1 MYTPQRKK
9 NTLEIEKKFKIFFKD
24 MEDFKA
30 GDAVLVKYDKQNK
43 WFEAVLKEKK
53 KEGWDVIWTSNGK
66 FYGTTTD
73 KVKMKD
79 LMATGFN
86 KKKSADI
93 ADITT
98 RIDKI
103 LAELS
108 GLNLLTK
115 RNLKEWE
122 KSKLSLQRRMED
134 IVKPF
139 IFECQT
145 RMTRLELALDRVIS
159 NQEKI
164 LERLPSID
172 SHLLSTSW
180 EKFSLGS
187 DQSGHL

>member
-1 MYTPQRKK
+1 VYTPQRKK
-9 NTLEIEKKFKIFFKD
+9 NTLEIEKKFKNFFKD
-24 MEDFKA
+24 MEDFKV
-30 GDAVLVKYDKQNK
+30 GDAVLVRYDKQNK

-73 KVKMKD
+73 KVKMKN

-93 ADITT
+93 ADMTT

-103 LAELS
+103 LSELS

-122 KSKLSLQRRMED
+122 KSKLSMQRRMED
-134 IVKPF
+134 IFKPF

-145 RMTRLELALDRVIS
+145 RMTRLELALDRVIC

-180 EKFSLGS
+180 ETFNFGS
-187 DQSGHL
+187 DHSGHL

>member
-1 MYTPQRKK
+1 
-9 NTLEIEKKFKIFFKD
+9 

-30 GDAVLVKYDKQNK
+30 GDAVLVKYSKHDR

-86 KKKSADI
+86 KKKCTDTADI
-93 ADITT
+93 VV

-103 LAELS
+103 LVELS

-122 KSKLSLQRRMED
+122 KSKFSMQRRMED
-134 IVKPF
+134 IFKPF

-145 RMTRLELALDRVIS
+145 RMSRLELALDRVIS

>member
-43 WFEAVLKEKK
+43 WFEAILKEKK

-73 KVKMKD
+73 KVKFKD

-98 RIDKI
+98 KIDII
-103 LAELS
+103 LSELS
-108 GLNLLTK
+108 GLNMITK
-115 RNLKEWE
+115 RNIKEWE

-145 RMTRLELALDRVIS
+145 RMSRMELALDRVIA

-164 LERLPSID
+164 LERLPAID

-180 EKFSLGS
+180 ETFNLGS
-187 DQSGHL
+187 DHSGHL

>member
-1 MYTPQRKK
+1 
-9 NTLEIEKKFKIFFKD
+9 

-30 GDAVLVKYDKQNK
+30 GDAVLVKYSNHDR
-43 WFEAVLKEKK
+43 WFEAILKEKK
-53 KEGWDVIWTSNGK
+53 QDGWDVIWTSNGK
-66 FYGTTTD
+66 FYGTITD
-73 KVKMKD
+73 KIKIKD
-79 LMATGFN
+79 MLATGFN

-93 ADITT
+93 AGITT
-98 RIDKI
+98 KIDII

-122 KSKLSLQRRMED
+122 KSKLSIQRRMED
-134 IVKPF
+134 VVKPF

-145 RMTRLELALDRVIS
+145 RMSRLELALDRVIS

-180 EKFSLGS
+180 ETFNLGS
-187 DQSGHL
+187 DHSGQ